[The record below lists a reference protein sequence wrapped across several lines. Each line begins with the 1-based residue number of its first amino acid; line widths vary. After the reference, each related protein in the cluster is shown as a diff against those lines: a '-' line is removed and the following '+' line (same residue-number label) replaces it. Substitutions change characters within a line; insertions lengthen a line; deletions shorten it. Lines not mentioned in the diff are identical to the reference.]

1 MATPRELEEKFWK
14 ALKSDRT
21 LMLGLDGV
29 EDGHSRPMTA
39 QVEGEASPIWFF
51 TTRDNAIVEQLDEGH
66 RAIAA
71 FASKDHDLF
80 ASIKGNLYL
89 DTEPKIVD
97 RLWNPFVAAWYEGGK
112 EDPKLALLRLDAEQA
127 EIWLN
132 ASSLIAGVKM
142 LLGSDPKKDYEDKVG
157 NVDLR

>member
-1 MATPRELEEKFWK
+1 MATPKELEHKFWK

-39 QVEGEASPIWFF
+39 QVEGESGPIWFF
-51 TTRDNAIVEQLDEGH
+51 TSRENTLVERLGEGH

-80 ASIKGNLYL
+80 ASIKGNLHL
-89 DTEPKIVD
+89 DTEPAIVE
-97 RLWNPFVAAWYEGGK
+97 RLWNPFVAVWYEGGK
-112 EDPKLALLRLDAEQA
+112 EDPKLALLRLDAEHA

-132 ASSLIAGVKM
+132 ASSVIAGVKM

-157 NVDLR
+157 QVDLR